1 MAQVNIFNNFYSSG
15 ALGYS
20 LDISD
25 KLQALAVNQ
34 SNMLAINGGGG
45 VKCWSIPTPCYD
57 DEVYYHN
64 TGSPL
69 IFKASCIFF
78 AVGDWSQIPADS
90 PETFSFT
97 LNGSTVNAYVSPDSS
112 GRVELP
118 LYKEGEAEPAVILE
132 ASEMKGVA
140 TFDVAPIVGTWYEEP
155 NVTFISGVKEAT
167 DVSLRFNVPEDI
179 TGEGNST
186 FFCVRGVNPAGINN
200 AGVNIA
206 SVEVLT
212 ATRIF
217 WENGLN
223 IITVVMGE
231 DMDISIPPYFY
242 YTMEA
247 GHAYHLLVN
256 ILGAT
261 WINNNILGDDNDHVT
276 VKTCWA
282 ESKYYVTWLNQAG
295 GYEAYLFTKLQM
307 LNEKASN
314 KQMRQVYNDYSRP
327 VLATQKPFDVEHS
340 VQIVLG
346 AENVSQ
352 KQFEM
357 LRTLA
362 ISPCIIHHTNSD
374 NVQVC
379 VADYN
384 NRGPLQSGGQSFEL
398 TVAIPTS
405 KNNF

>member
-1 MAQVNIFNNFYSSG
+1 MAQVNIFNNFYASG
-15 ALGYS
+15 ALVYS
-20 LDISD
+20 LDISN
-25 KLQALAVNQ
+25 KLQAIAVNQ

-90 PETFSFT
+90 PETFSFA
-97 LNGSTVNAYVSPDSS
+97 LNGATVNAYVSPDSS

-155 NVTFISGVKEAT
+155 EFTFLVGVKEAK
-167 DVSLRFNVPEDI
+167 DVSLRFTVPDVI
-179 TGEGNST
+179 TGEGNNT
-186 FFCVRGVNPAGINN
+186 FFCVRGVNTAGIDN
-200 AGVNIA
+200 AGEIIA
-206 SVEVLT
+206 SVKVLT
-212 ATRIF
+212 ETRVF
-217 WENGLN
+217 WNGGLN
-223 IITVVMGE
+223 LITVVMGE
-231 DMDISIPPYFY
+231 DMTISIPPLFY
-242 YTMEA
+242 YPMEA
-247 GHAYHLLVN
+247 GHAYHILLSM
-256 ILGAT
+256 IGET
-261 WINNNILGDDNDHVT
+261 WINNNILTDDGDQVT
-276 VKTCWA
+276 VKTCGA
-282 ESKYYVTWLNQAG
+282 QSKYYVTWLNQAG
-295 GYEAYLFTKLQM
+295 GYEAYLFTMRQL

-327 VLATQKPFDVEHS
+327 VLASQKPFDVEHS

-346 AENVSQ
+346 AETVSQ
-352 KQFEM
+352 KQFDT

-374 NVQVC
+374 NEQVC

-384 NRGPLQSGGQSFEL
+384 NSGPLQSGGQSFEL
-398 TVAIPTS
+398 TVAIPMAN
-405 KNNF
+405 NNF